1 MPCSPYS
8 PPPRYPGSCPG
19 RGWPPYRWMPTLPE
33 TFRQE
38 VSYEGQIHW
47 LANAIND
54 CWLWTSYSTNLY
66 ILQGAGSITDAQ
78 IDALEWGD
86 AYQGHVPDDSPV
98 PEYARCGDYIGL
110 VVPCTDDGTDCMLLL
125 EVTGIDECRRF
136 FDSTF
141 LYAVRDLSDR
151 MESAEEDID
160 DLQERMTVVEGDVA
174 NLKERV
180 TKAETNITDLQNR
193 VTKNEGDITN
203 ISNTLSD
210 AHGVWRSSTDTAE
223 TTAQIEAHQVVTV
236 SEDGVRKGDMLLYRI
251 PNSDFGGS
259 QSLWVG
265 FAATD
270 ASGGSAQFS
279 RFATIHDNASFALQ
293 VRRDLTAL
301 QGTVSGLQTQVTS
314 LQSTVAANLATCKKW
329 IQAIV
334 GKVAMGGTVNDDGTI
349 SWESTS
355 PILIGNINIYS
366 TESAPGANSN
376 GIYSRSP
383 ASVIDND
390 LWFE

>member
-1 MPCSPYS
+1 MPCIPYS

-86 AYQGHVPDDSPV
+86 AYQGHVPDGSPV

-110 VVPCTDDGTDCMLLL
+110 VVPCTDDGADCMLLL

-141 LYAVRDLSDR
+141 LYAVRDLSGR
-151 MESAEEDID
+151 MEKAEEDID

-180 TKAETNITDLQNR
+180 TKAETNISDLQNR

-203 ISNTLSD
+203 IVNTLSD

-223 TTAQIEAHQVVTV
+223 TTSQIEAHQTVTV

-251 PNSDFGGS
+251 PNSDFGGT

-265 FAATD
+265 FAAAD
-270 ASGGSAQFS
+270 ASGGSARFS
-279 RFATIHDNASFALQ
+279 RFATIHDSASSTLQ
-293 VRRDLTAL
+293 LRRDLTAL
-301 QGTVSGLQTQVTS
+301 QGTVSNLQT
-314 LQSTVAANLATCKKW
+314 TVANNLATCKKW

-334 GKVAMGGTVNDDGTI
+334 NKVMGGGTANDNGTI
-349 SWESTS
+349 TWIS
-355 PILIGNINIYS
+355 PDTIPTGNINVYS
-366 TESAPGANSN
+366 ANAEPDPSAGNPV
-376 GIYSRSP
+376 GIVCR
-383 ASVIDND
+383 AGVADND